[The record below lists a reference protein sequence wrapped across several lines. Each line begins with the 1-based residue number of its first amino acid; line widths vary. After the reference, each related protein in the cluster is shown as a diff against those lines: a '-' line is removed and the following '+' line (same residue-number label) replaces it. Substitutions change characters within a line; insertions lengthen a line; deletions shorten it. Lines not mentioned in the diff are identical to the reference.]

1 MCIIIQVV
9 PGLFLKCPA
18 LCDSSAEELTPQNN
32 IEASKQLASSSE
44 ARTNGTVK
52 QFICVEEVFSNWFLF
67 EWDLSLNQHACF
79 QT

>member
-1 MCIIIQVV
+1 MYIIIQVV
-9 PGLFLKCPA
+9 PGLFLKRLA
-18 LCDSSAEELTPQNN
+18 LCDSSTEELTPQNIKAN
-32 IEASKQLASSSE
+32 RASSSE
-44 ARTNGTVK
+44 ASTNGTVK